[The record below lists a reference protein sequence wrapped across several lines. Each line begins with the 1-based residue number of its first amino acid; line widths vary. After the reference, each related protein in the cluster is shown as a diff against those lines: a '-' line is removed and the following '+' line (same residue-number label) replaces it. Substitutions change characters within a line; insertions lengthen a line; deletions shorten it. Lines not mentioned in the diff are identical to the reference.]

1 MPNYTISTKDPD
13 LCCDMLELRT
23 EIDILDYQIIKL
35 LNHRSKY
42 IDRAVALKRV
52 ENLPARTHDR
62 VALVM
67 AKVRSSAEQEGLDPE
82 LVERIWHELIEWSIA
97 REEEH
102 LSVA

>member
-1 MPNYTISTKDPD
+1 MPNFNISTKDPE
-13 LCCDMLELRT
+13 LCRDKLELRT
-23 EIDILDYQIIKL
+23 EIDILDYQVIKL

-42 IDRAVALKRV
+42 IDRAAKLKRI

-67 AKVRSSAEQEGLDPE
+67 AKVRSSAEQEGLDQE
-82 LVERIWHELIEWSIA
+82 LVARIWHELVEWSIA

-102 LSVA
+102 LSHS